1 MSDSDDGNPA
11 PGGRESPVGM
21 AGAWVGADGDQ
32 DALILNSVPQGGGG
46 DAAASMVAAEVA
58 EPMESL
64 REEAGAV
71 GNPEG
76 GANNEDSD
84 IGPAEEEENMGPG
97 PEMAVD
103 AHQFPMEGFRLMF
116 LNLLHTL
123 LHRMHYNN
131 HILMHPRGIRRMS
144 RSRHQRSGRVAQIRV
159 LLMSGGSREQVIAM
173 VPYGSRER
181 VIAMVHESADG
192 PARFG
197 PGVPALPEPEG
208 QARDM
213 AEESAAGEMA
223 EEEQEE
229 PIQEVE
235 APRGEDL
242 AEQIGETTEEGAVGA
257 ESKEDSEALN
267 QKQEGPE
274 MVVDPAES
282 RSSKSRY
289 LCVALNITQPF
300 LAFTCY

>member
-11 PGGRESPVGM
+11 PGGRESPVRM
-21 AGAWVGADGDQ
+21 AGAWIGADGDQ
-32 DALILNSVPQGGGG
+32 DALILNSMPQGGGG
-46 DAAASMVAAEVA
+46 DAAAAMVAAEVA
-58 EPMESL
+58 EAMESL
-64 REEAGAV
+64 GEEARAV
-71 GNPEG
+71 GDPEG
-76 GANNEDSD
+76 GANDEDSD
-84 IGPAEEEENMGPG
+84 IGPAEEEENMEPG

-103 AHQFPMEGFRLMF
+103 AHQFPMAGFRFMF

-131 HILMHPRGIRRMS
+131 HILMRPRGIRRMS

-159 LLMSGGSREQVIAM
+159 LLMPE
-173 VPYGSRER
+173 GSRER
-181 VIAMVHESADG
+181 FVAMVPHGSRQRVRAMVHESADG

-229 PIQEVE
+229 PMQEAE
-235 APRGEDL
+235 APR
-242 AEQIGETTEEGAVGA
+242 ETTEEGAEGA
-257 ESKEDSEALN
+257 ESKEDSEELN

-282 RSSKSRY
+282 RASKSRY